1 VKRYDAADAFADGAG
16 AEGGSCGC
24 AIAALLVFF
33 IAFGAF
39 WVLRQNDVG
48 IFASPCDIEATRL
61 WHAGDPE
68 VTKRMGGPP
77 DMLIQ
82 CVGRTDR

>member
-24 AIAALLVFF
+24 AIAAILVFF

-39 WVLRQNDVG
+39 WVLR
-48 IFASPCDIEATRL
+48 
-61 WHAGDPE
+61 HAGDPE